1 MIKLKIMFFIIR
13 YILVYTK
20 LTAFSSIIEVI
31 IMSGS
36 VYGNIF
42 KIATWGESHGKGL
55 GVVIDGCPAGILLG
69 EEDIQKDMDRRRPGS
84 TRYGTKRQ
92 EGDTVEILSGVFEG
106 RTTGTPISLVLYNQD
121 QRSRDYSDIQHIYRP
136 GHADMGFDN
145 KYGFRDYRGG
155 GRSSG
160 RETAARVAAGAVAKK
175 LLSELGISVNA
186 YTLSIGGVRAENK
199 DLEECKK
206 NPLYMPDSS
215 AAEKAALLLEKAMS
229 ECDSLGGVVECVIK
243 GLPIG
248 IGEPVFDKLDS
259 SIAKA
264 VMSIGAV
271 KGIEFGD
278 GFDAALSKGSVN
290 NDGFYMKDGKIKK
303 HTNHS
308 GGVLGGFSDGADVIF
323 RAAFKPTPS
332 ISKIQKTITNTGEST
347 EIVIKGRHDPIV
359 VPRAVVV
366 VEAMAAVT
374 LADLILMNMSARIDN
389 IKKFYS

>member
-1 MIKLKIMFFIIR
+1 MIKLKIMFFIIY

-55 GVVIDGCPAGILLG
+55 GVVIDGCPAGISL
-69 EEDIQKDMDRRRPGS
+69 EERDIQKDMDRRKPGS

-92 EGDTVEILSGVFEG
+92 EGDEVEILSGVFEG
-106 RTTGTPISLVLYNQD
+106 KTTGTPISLVLYNQD
-121 QRSRDYSDIQHIYRP
+121 QRSRDYSDIQNIYRP

-175 LLSELGISVNA
+175 LLSELGVKINA
-186 YTLSIGGVRAENK
+186 YTLSIGEVKAEK
-199 DLEECKK
+199 ISLEECKS
-206 NPLYMPDSS
+206 NSLYMPDNN
-215 AAEKAALLLEKAMS
+215 AAQKAAILLEKAMK
-229 ECDSLGGVVECVIK
+229 EGDSMGGVIECRIK

-248 IGEPVFDKLDS
+248 IGEPVFDKLDAS
-259 SIAKA
+259 LAKA
-264 VMSIGAV
+264 IMSIGAV

-278 GFDAALSKGSVN
+278 GFGAALSRGSVN
-290 NDGFYMKDGKIKK
+290 NDDFYMKGGKIKK

-308 GGVLGGFSDGADVIF
+308 GGVLGGFSDGDDVIF

-374 LADLILMNMSARIDN
+374 LADLLLMNMSARIDN

>member
-1 MIKLKIMFFIIR
+1 
-13 YILVYTK
+13 
-20 LTAFSSIIEVI
+20 
-31 IMSGS
+31 MSGS

-55 GVVIDGCPAGILLG
+55 GVVIDGCPAGIPLK
-69 EEDIQKDMDRRRPGS
+69 EKDIQKDMDRRRPGS
-84 TRYGTKRQ
+84 TRFGTKRQ
-92 EGDTVEILSGVFEG
+92 EGDEIEILSGVFEG
-106 RTTGTPISLVLYNQD
+106 KTTGTPISLVLYNQD
-121 QRSRDYSDIQHIYRP
+121 QRSRDYSDIQNIYRP
-136 GHADMGFDN
+136 GHADMGFDS

-175 LLSELGISVNA
+175 LLSELGVKVNA
-186 YTLSIGGVRAENK
+186 YTLSIGDVKAEK
-199 DLEECKK
+199 ISLEECKN
-206 NPLYMPDSS
+206 NPLYMPDSA
-215 AAEKAALLLEKAMS
+215 AAERASRLLEKVMEDGDS
-229 ECDSLGGVVECVIK
+229 MGGIIECRIK
-243 GLPIG
+243 GMPIG
-248 IGEPVFDKLDS
+248 IGEPVFDKLDAS
-259 SIAKA
+259 VAKA
-264 VMSIGAV
+264 IMSIGAV

-278 GFDAALSKGSVN
+278 GFGAALSRGSVN
-290 NDGFYMKDGKIKK
+290 NDGFYMKGSKIKK

-308 GGVLGGFSDGADVIF
+308 GGVLGGFSDGADIVF

-347 EIVIKGRHDPIV
+347 EVVIMGRHDPIV

-374 LADLILMNMSARIDN
+374 LADLLLMNMSARIDN